1 VIAAEAAE
9 AAGAQGAFWEMHDLI
24 FERQREWASLPAEDG
39 PQTFSGYAKE
49 LGLDTEAFDQALTD
63 GTYTDK
69 VMTAYNAATA
79 AGLRATPSFVADGVH
94 YPSQQWGLSYQGLDA
109 FVQLIAMKQRQ
120 FTEPPPTVIEEG
132 KQYQA
137 TIQTEKGDIVVE
149 LFADQT
155 PVTVN
160 SFVYLAE
167 QGWYDDTTFHR
178 VVPGFVAQAGD
189 PSATGI
195 GWPGYRCSDELNP
208 DLTFDGPG
216 VLGMANSG
224 PDTNGSQF
232 FITLAAQPNLDGR
245 HTVFGRV
252 IEGMDV
258 VESLTARDP
267 QTVTPDQP
275 GDRILTVTIEEK
287 HIFPTKAVLALGG
300 VLLLVIAAVVMV
312 IWLTNRRINKNS
324 QLAK

>member
-1 VIAAEAAE
+1 
-9 AAGAQGAFWEMHDLI
+9 
-24 FERQREWASLPAEDG
+24 
-39 PQTFSGYAKE
+39 
-49 LGLDTEAFDQALTD
+49 
-63 GTYTDK
+63 
-69 VMTAYNAATA
+69 
-79 AGLRATPSFVADGVH
+79 
-94 YPSQQWGLSYQGLDA
+94 
-109 FVQLIAMKQRQ
+109 MKQRQ
-120 FTEPPPTVIEEG
+120 FDETPPAVIEEG

-160 SFVYLAE
+160 SFAYLAE
-167 QGWYDDTTFHR
+167 RGWYDDTTFHR
-178 VVPGFVAQAGD
+178 VVPDFVAQTGD

-208 DLTFDGPG
+208 DLTFEGPG

-232 FITLAAQPNLDGR
+232 FITLSAQPNLDGR

-258 VESLTARDP
+258 VESLSARDP
-267 QTVTPDQP
+267 QAVGPDQP
-275 GDRILTVTIEEK
+275 GDRLLSITVEEV
-287 HIFPTKAVLALGG
+287 AD
-300 VLLLVIAAVVMV
+300 
-312 IWLTNRRINKNS
+312 
-324 QLAK
+324 Q